1 MLKVEEHVIKKS
13 VYKTLEELVSLPGPV
28 GHEYI
33 VSNWLKKRWINKS
46 EECFEDKVG
55 NLICKIG
62 GKGPKLLIQAH
73 MDEIGFIVRY
83 ITPDGFLLI
92 DPVQEAH
99 RSGPNHLHMIGQL
112 AQVIS
117 RTGEVATGIFA
128 TSTGHVLTEQQMAGN
143 LNFNS
148 LFIDMGVNSKEEV
161 EKLGVHIGSS
171 VVWKR
176 ELTQVGN
183 KLIGKAFDDRIGL
196 LVMDLLLEKMDVS
209 NLNYEVWYGATV
221 QEENKAH
228 GAYALG
234 SRMDFDMAISLDI
247 GLVGD
252 IPTVNEQD
260 YPTRLGGGPTLVYKD
275 GAIHYNPKITWGLED
290 ISKKYNIPYQIG
302 IYSNY
307 GSDGIALF
315 DNGIPAA
322 LIGIP
327 TRYTHT
333 PFEMVDIKDI
343 YSTVNL
349 LNHFI
354 ENKAN

>member
-1 MLKVEEHVIKKS
+1 MLKVDELVIEKS
-13 VYKTLEELVSLPGPV
+13 ISKTLEELINLPGPA
-28 GHEYI
+28 GHECI
-33 VSNWLKKRWINKS
+33 VSDWLKKHWINKS
-46 EECFEDKVG
+46 EECFNDKVG

-83 ITPDGFLLI
+83 ITSDGFLLI

-117 RTGEVATGIFA
+117 RTGKVATGVFA
-128 TSTGHVLTEQQMAGN
+128 TSTGHVLTEQQRSGN

-148 LFIDMGVNSKEEV
+148 LFIDMGLNSKEEV

-171 VVWKR
+171 VVWTR
-176 ELTQVGN
+176 ELTQVGDR
-183 KLIGKAFDDRIGL
+183 LIGKAFDDRIGL
-196 LVMDLLLEKMDVS
+196 LVMDILMKKIDVS
-209 NLNYEVWYGATV
+209 KLNYEVWYGATV

-228 GAYALG
+228 GASALG
-234 SRMDFDMAISLDI
+234 SRMNFDLVISLDS

-252 IPTVNEQD
+252 IPTVNEQN

-275 GAIHYNPKITWGLED
+275 GAIHYDTKITWGLED
-290 ISKKYNIPYQIG
+290 VSKEYNIPYQIG

-307 GSDGIALF
+307 GSDGVAFF
-315 DNGIPAA
+315 DSGIPSA
-322 LIGIP
+322 LIGVP

-354 ENKAN
+354 VRNDN